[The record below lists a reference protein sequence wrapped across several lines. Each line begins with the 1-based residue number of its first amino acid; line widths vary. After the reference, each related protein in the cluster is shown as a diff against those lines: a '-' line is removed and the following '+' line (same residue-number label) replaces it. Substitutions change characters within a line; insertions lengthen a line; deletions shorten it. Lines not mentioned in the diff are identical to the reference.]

1 MSLNIKNERV
11 HALAREAARITGK
24 SQTSVIEE
32 ALVRLLR
39 DYGADPAEAR
49 KVERTDDILRAAAA
63 FRDELARPPGP
74 PLRIEDLYDDET
86 GLPR

>member
-39 DYGADPAEAR
+39 DYGADPVEAER
-49 KVERTDDILRAAAA
+49 QRRVETVLRLAAE
-63 FRDELARPPGP
+63 FRAESEQRGGVPMTV
-74 PLRIEDLYDDET
+74 EDLYDDET
-86 GLPR
+86 GLAA